1 MDTYR
6 AENLQEELNR
16 LREMTLTFDDDKVG
30 FILFKLIR
38 IVKDI
43 IAYLPKE
50 NIKEIENEGFY
61 DEVGG
66 YHDCGIGWS
75 PKGTWC
81 GECLKSSCKRCPNT
95 EKEGEIV

>member
-1 MDTYR
+1 M
-6 AENLQEELNR
+6 
-16 LREMTLTFDDDKVG
+16 
-30 FILFKLIR
+30 
-38 IVKDI
+38 
-43 IAYLPKE
+43 KE
-50 NIKEIENEGFY
+50 KIENGGFY

-95 EKEGEIV
+95 EKRKEKLKR